1 MASKMKITGSAPMIG
16 VPTILYLIT
25 ALIIGGIKSPLFDIT
40 EKDRTAIE
48 ILGAVL
54 IIGGIIAVASCG
66 RKLLRSFNKE
76 KLMTDGLYKVF
87 RDPMY
92 ASYLIFIIPGIS
104 LLFNSW
110 LAMTTII
117 LNYVLYVVFIRREHK
132 YLEDKFGEE
141 YKNYLQKVF
150 IKFL

>member
-1 MASKMKITGSAPMIG
+1 MTNKMKITGSAPMIA
-16 VPTILYLIT
+16 VPTILYLIAT
-25 ALIIGGIKSPLFDIT
+25 LIISGIKNPLFDII
-40 EKDRTAIE
+40 ENDRTVIE
-48 ILGAVL
+48 ILGVVL
-54 IIGGIIAVASCG
+54 IIAGVIAVASCG

-110 LAMTTII
+110 LALTTII
-117 LNYVLYVVFIRREHK
+117 LNYILYLVFIRQEHK
-132 YLEDKFGEE
+132 FLEDKFGDE
-141 YKNYLQKVF
+141 YKKYLQKVF

>member
-1 MASKMKITGSAPMIG
+1 MTNKMKITGSAPMIA
-16 VPTILYLIT
+16 VPTILYLIAT
-25 ALIIGGIKSPLFDIT
+25 LIISGIKNPLFDII
-40 EKDRTAIE
+40 ENDRTVIE
-48 ILGAVL
+48 ILGVVL
-54 IIGGIIAVASCG
+54 IIAGVIAVASCG

-76 KLMTDGLYKVF
+76 KLMTDGLYQIF

-110 LAMTTII
+110 LALTTII
-117 LNYVLYVVFIRREHK
+117 LNYILYLVFIRQEHK
-132 YLEDKFGEE
+132 FLEDKFGDE